1 MVTYVTDKR
10 VKFDYNIKMKNLDI
24 FPFFKMLSSDE
35 QQEFMELLQQPYSA
49 SKGTILHYQGDT
61 CTNTLL
67 LVKGEV
73 RLYSQTDSFSEELT
87 LYTLRAGEQ
96 CLSKIMSELKDA
108 SLIPSAVAETD
119 VEGYMVERDRIDA
132 FIAKVPIYQD
142 FILTLY
148 AKKIVELTQAMQ
160 HIKFKNL
167 DERIMDF
174 LQLQGSSQIT
184 ITHNLLAQKMNTS
197 RSVVSRVLKKLEE
210 RGRVRLFRGVI
221 EVLKN

>member
-1 MVTYVTDKR
+1 MTDVTDKR
-10 VKFDYNIKMKNLDI
+10 VKFDYNIKMKNLEI
-24 FPFFKMLSSDE
+24 FPFFGMLSNDE
-35 QQEFMELLQQPYSA
+35 QQEFIELLQQPYST

-61 CTNTLL
+61 CSNTLL
-67 LVKGEV
+67 LLKGEV

-87 LYTLRAGEQ
+87 LYTLREGEQ
-96 CLSKIMSELKDA
+96 CLAKIMSELKDA

-119 VEGYMVERDRIDA
+119 VEGYMVERNRLEA

-174 LQLQGSSQIT
+174 LQLQGSSKIT
-184 ITHNLLAQKMNTS
+184 ITHNLIAQKMNTS

-210 RGRVRLFRGVI
+210 QERVRLFRGVI